1 MMGDILEHLNDPWQ
15 AVRNMFRSQSPGGE
29 ILISV
34 PNIMHF
40 SIFNRMLHGDWKY
53 EDQGILDRTHLRFFT
68 KKTAQELL
76 EQAGYRIKSIDYIHF
91 SNLEGQMQ
99 AFIKKLKTLLPAEIG
114 DEQILAAQWLIIGEK
129 PAKQ

>member
-1 MMGDILEHLNDPWQ
+1 
-15 AVRNMFRSQSPGGE
+15 
-29 ILISV
+29 
-34 PNIMHF
+34 MHF

-91 SNLEGQMQ
+91 FKLEGQMQ
-99 AFIKKLKTLLPAEIG
+99 AFIKELKTLLPAEIG